1 MSKIPRRNFINSRGK
16 ICQSILNMYNKD
28 AIVVEPAGAIRYC
41 CFELHREKFKNQ
53 NVVCLIC
60 GSNNDI
66 SRMSEIKEKHYS
78 IET

>member
-1 MSKIPRRNFINSRGK
+1 
-16 ICQSILNMYNKD
+16 MYNKD
-28 AIVVEPAGAIRYC
+28 AIVVEPAGAISIAAL
-41 CFELHREKFKNQ
+41 ELHHEKFKNQ

-66 SRMSEIKEKHYS
+66 SRMSEIKEKHYY